1 MPRET
6 LSPHLFLRLSTKKMK
21 LASKFIDWWKE
32 TKTFYLEDI
41 YIDGLWKMTFLWR
54 KSEVYQN
61 LRTKCLKTY
70 IKHPSSHP
78 VAGHS
83 NTPLYVLLVLS
94 QCNVLNVQ
102 RVLLLLRSYYL
113 VNIWYFIRNN
123 TPSIVHILLYKV
135 TNNNQTKVRSLWDKV
150 KQ

>member
-1 MPRET
+1 MPLET
-6 LSPHLFLRLSTKKMK
+6 LSPHLFLRLSTIKMK
-21 LASKFIDWWKE
+21 LASEFIDLWKE
-32 TKTFYLEDI
+32 TKTFYLEDV
-41 YIDGLWKMTFLWR
+41 YIDGLWKMTISWR
-54 KSEVYQN
+54 KSELYQN

-70 IKHPSSHP
+70 IEHPSSHP

-123 TPSIVHILLYKV
+123 TTSIVHILLYKV

>member
-21 LASKFIDWWKE
+21 LPSEFIDLWKE
-32 TKTFYLEDI
+32 TKTFYLEDV
-41 YIDGLWKMTFLWR
+41 YIDGLWKMTILWR

-102 RVLLLLRSYYL
+102 RVLLLLKSYYL

-123 TPSIVHILLYKV
+123 TPSIVHIKQRLEVYGIRS
-135 TNNNQTKVRSLWDKV
+135 NNKGILSK
-150 KQ
+150 

>member
-1 MPRET
+1 MPLET

-21 LASKFIDWWKE
+21 LASKFIDLWKQ
-32 TKTFYLEDI
+32 TKTFYLEDV
-41 YIDGLWKMTFLWR
+41 YIDGLWKMTILWR

-70 IKHPSSHP
+70 IEHPSSHP

-123 TPSIVHILLYKV
+123 TTSIVHLLLYKV